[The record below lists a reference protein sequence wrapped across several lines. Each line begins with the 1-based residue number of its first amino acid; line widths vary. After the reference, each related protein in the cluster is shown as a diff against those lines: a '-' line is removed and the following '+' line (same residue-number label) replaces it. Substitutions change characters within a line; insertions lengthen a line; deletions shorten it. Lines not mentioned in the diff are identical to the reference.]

1 MTFGLNFSPYENVV
15 RSYYSAMN
23 KRRISFSRTTSDLKA
38 SVSANV
44 VALIYVSMPRLLCE
58 ILIICMRV
66 EPGCPG
72 CFPITRGVVMVLLE
86 VPGWYV

>member
-1 MTFGLNFSPYENVV
+1 MTFGLNFSPYEKVV

-23 KRRISFSRTTSDLKA
+23 KRRISFSRQTSDLKA

-66 EPGCPG
+66 EPGC
-72 CFPITRGVVMVLLE
+72 FPITRGVVMVLLE